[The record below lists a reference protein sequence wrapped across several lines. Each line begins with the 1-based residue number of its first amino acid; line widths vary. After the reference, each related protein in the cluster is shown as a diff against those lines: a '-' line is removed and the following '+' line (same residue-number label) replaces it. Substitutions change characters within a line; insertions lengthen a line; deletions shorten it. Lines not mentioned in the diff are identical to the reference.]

1 MKKLKLDL
9 DTVRVDS
16 FDTGDANGRGGTVR
30 ANSGASSDCS
40 LHPPQTCLG
49 NTCWDSCGGSCDS
62 LCGYN
67 PTQAY
72 WNTICV

>member
-9 DTVRVDS
+9 DNVRVES
-16 FDTGDANGRGGTVR
+16 FVIDGANGNGTIR
-30 ANSGASSDCS
+30 AYSPPSSDCS

-62 LCGYN
+62 LC
-67 PTQAY
+67 
-72 WNTICV
+72 C